1 MVQSVIPLIVEE
13 PSFGGGDIIMN
24 KIKKAVIPAAG
35 LGTRMLPISKA
46 VPKEMLPIVDRPA
59 VSVLVE
65 EAVASG
71 AQDILII
78 TGRGKEC
85 IENYFDY
92 SVEYEK
98 KFYDVGRFDEI
109 EKMRRAASS
118 ANVYF
123 LRQKETKGLGHAV
136 LKAKNFIGNEPFYI
150 LYGDD
155 VIVSKTPVC
164 LQLANAYEKYGKAC
178 CGVKAVPWEHVS
190 RYSSLKAD
198 SHGDNT
204 YNVTDMIEKPA
215 PGEEFGNLS
224 ILGRVLLT
232 PDVFDILEQTKPGSG
247 GEIQLTDA
255 MKVIA
260 RQSGMTAV
268 DFEGERF
275 DFGSKLGFLTANVK
289 AGITHPEV
297 GEEFKKF
304 LVDFVKTL

>member
-1 MVQSVIPLIVEE
+1 MQDRTIQ
-13 PSFGGGDIIMN
+13 IMLFEGYTTVN

-59 VSVLVE
+59 LSVLVE

-71 AQDILII
+71 AEDILII
-78 TGRGKEC
+78 TGRGKDA
-85 IENYFDY
+85 IENYFDFN
-92 SVEYEK
+92 VEYEK
-98 KFYDVGRFDEI
+98 KFYDAGRLEEI

-136 LKAKNFIGNEPFYI
+136 LKAKNFIGDEPFYI

-155 VIVSKTPVC
+155 VIISETPVC
-164 LQLANAYEKYGKAC
+164 CQLADAYEKYGKAC
-178 CGVKAVPWEHVS
+178 CGVKAVPWELVS
-190 RYSSLKAD
+190 KYCSLKAEPN
-198 SHGDNT
+198 GDNT
-204 YNVTDMIEKPA
+204 YAVTDMIEKPK
-215 PGEEFGNLS
+215 PHEVFTNLS

-232 PDVFDILEQTKPGSG
+232 PEVFDILEVTPPGAG

-260 RQSGMTAV
+260 QRDGMTAV

-275 DFGSKLGFLTANVK
+275 DFGSKLGFLMANVK
-289 AGITHPEV
+289 EGVKHSEV
-297 GEEFKKF
+297 GEDFKKF